1 MEEKELLIKKNP
13 YMALSPN
20 LMEYFSIIGY
30 KESFVPKIL
39 DSFKKKKN
47 EYKPMILSSIIPKSD
62 YGLVDNKLIISQVY
76 PENPIVIFNDK
87 NNPLFEPPSAT
98 NMIYSFCFDSQDG
111 KEKIFYVCFAY
122 KFYEKYKYYTDKN
135 TTEEYYIPKAFCIIS
150 QYYYFS
156 TFKYIC
162 QNVLDLIN
170 DKNNIMPLE
179 IVVYNIVNFTPSPI
193 HCSLEL
199 DLFGYAHNNESKYRI
214 IKQMSGYPYLE
225 FDLSEVFNLLP
236 LNLVLEIYLLFYL
249 ELSIIFFCSNLELL
263 NIIMFIMFVL
273 NYPCN
278 DSPYYWHIVSV
289 SQDNF
294 KSENQF
300 VGKFMVSFV
309 GCNCAYTSEFDT
321 TPFGKCHYIV
331 DIDNKKCFIK
341 TTDEFDEENDAEE
354 LKSME
359 NIQSFIQNI
368 IKENRVESAFVK
380 NYVLKLKK
388 NLESILTKNPEFS
401 YSPKNKYVDF
411 FKHSNTIMNNNKK
424 IQEYF
429 YNFNLSILMILFQD
443 YSLNNSFDSIQ
454 KDEQDEA
461 DKKIMRLVD
470 SNEYTDI
477 TKEESLFLKMYRNS
491 SKYALYF
498 ENFIRNFEAI
508 DVFSLSLH
516 FSEEFINEKIK
527 FYSDEINDKISLFK
541 IIDLF
546 FFAETSQIIFVS
558 LNYIYSIYQERLLK
572 YFEHF
577 NKHSNIKKKT
587 NQLITFN
594 KHIIN
599 RYMEL
604 LNNHIDEEELLDIFP
619 YLKVQLS
626 NTMSYI
632 NRNYLVETII
642 EYLENKKDVIST
654 YDLLVFSSVYMLII
668 SISLHSEKKMVK
680 YIYDIINTLR
690 FAELFTRYHIYTMIK
705 TFYKYYL
712 IHGQKEYNSIKKYL
726 LMLVN
731 FLKDRLIIPNE
742 EMLKLLNSF
751 FREEYK
757 DKNKEEINETILN
770 ESENKEDDK
779 NIDLEKDNKD
789 ILCFMKYCFT
799 EKKMFKPSNMVNV
812 ALGEYN
818 VCNIVIKTGQ
828 KNIQPLVAIKIK
840 KYSDSAKFFSPKKI
854 YKFAKS
860 LYYEFYNKY
869 ELDISKLNVTKIRE
883 CIINLIIY
891 GIVLD
896 DDHRGLIPLDLLIN
910 TLYLLKDFNDLKPKP
925 KESNIIINDDKNVVN
940 EKKEENNNNN
950 IVKEN
955 KTKDIINEKKEE
967 SNNIIIED
975 NKESNVINEK
985 KEETNNIII
994 EENKATDK

>member
-20 LMEYFSIIGY
+20 LMEYFAIIGY

-39 DSFKKKKN
+39 NSSKKKKN
-47 EYKPMILSSIIPKSD
+47 EYTPMILSSIIPKSD

-76 PENPIVIFNDK
+76 PENPLAILNDK
-87 NNPLFEPPSAT
+87 KNPLFEPPSTT

-122 KFYEKYKYYTDKN
+122 KFYEKYIFSSDKN
-135 TTEEYYIPKAFCIIS
+135 INEEYYIPKAFCIIS

-170 DKNNIMPLE
+170 DKYNIMPLE

-199 DLFGYAHNNESKYRI
+199 DLFGYAHNKESKSRI
-214 IKQMSGYPYLE
+214 IRQMSGYPYLE
-225 FDLSEVFNLLP
+225 FDLSELFNLLP

-289 SQDNF
+289 TEENF
-294 KSENQF
+294 KGENQF

-309 GCNCAYTSEFDT
+309 GVNCPYSSEFDT
-321 TPFGKCHYIV
+321 TPFGKIHYIV
-331 DIDNKKCFIK
+331 DIDNKKCFIR

-359 NIQSFIQNI
+359 NIQSFIQYI

-401 YSPKNKYVDF
+401 YYPKNKYVDF
-411 FKHSNTIMNNNKK
+411 FKHSNAIMNNNKK

-429 YNFNLSILMILFQD
+429 YNFNLSILTILFQD

-454 KDEQDEA
+454 RDEQDEA
-461 DKKIMRLVD
+461 NKKVIQLID

-477 TKEESLFLKMYRNS
+477 TKDENIFLKMYRNS

-546 FFAETSQIIFVS
+546 FFSETSQIIFVS

-572 YFEHF
+572 YFERF
-577 NKHSNIKKKT
+577 NKQTNSKKKT
-587 NQLITFN
+587 NQLIIFN

-599 RYMEL
+599 RYMEI

-619 YLKVQLS
+619 FLKVQLS

-668 SISLHSEKKMVK
+668 SISLHSEKKMMK
-680 YIYDIINTLR
+680 YIFDIINTLR
-690 FAELFTRYHIYTMIK
+690 FAELFTRYHIYTIIK

-712 IHGQKEYNSIKKYL
+712 LRGKKEYNSIQKYI
-726 LMLVN
+726 LMLIN

-742 EMLKLLNSF
+742 EMIKLLNSF
-751 FREEYK
+751 FREEFK
-757 DKNKEEINETILN
+757 DKDKKEITEIILDK
-770 ESENKEDDK
+770 SENNEDDK
-779 NIDLEKDNKD
+779 YIDLEKDGKD

-818 VCNIVIKTGQ
+818 VCNIVIRIGQ
-828 KNIQPLVAIKIK
+828 KSIQPLVAIKIK

-860 LYYEFYNKY
+860 LYYEYYNKY
-869 ELDISKLNVTKIRE
+869 ELDLSKLNVTKIRE

-896 DDHRGLIPLDLLIN
+896 DEHRGLIPLDLLIN
-910 TLYLLKDFNDLKPKP
+910 TLYLLKDFDNLKKKE
-925 KESNIIINDDKNVVN
+925 KESNIIMKEDKTVVN
-940 EKKEENNNNN
+940 EKKEENNNIIIEENN
-950 IVKEN
+950 
-955 KTKDIINEKKEE
+955 TKDIINEKKEE
-967 SNNIIIED
+967 INNNIIED
-975 NKESNVINEK
+975 NKTTDAINEK
-985 KEETNNIII
+985 KEDTNNIII